1 MSLTGHGM
9 NTLITSKASTEP
21 FPGHALH
28 AAPLDHALL
37 LARSAYQE
45 LGVALAVQS
54 AHLAGTRTTAH
65 VHALMA
71 LPRAQ
76 LVRHFLKVV
85 SQRAA
90 NDAEQHRAWQV
101 LISKVTAQD
110 ARCPT
115 WDEAPQSALGC
126 MTQHQVRCWTSLTGQ
141 LAKEILTCQ
150 ADSLEYWQL
159 FADTVTDLKDCYFL
173 HLT

>member
-1 MSLTGHGM
+1 M
-9 NTLITSKASTEP
+9 NTTTEATSSTEP

-65 VHALMA
+65 VHALLA
-71 LPRAQ
+71 LPRAN
-76 LVRHFLKVV
+76 LVRHFLQVV
-85 SQRAA
+85 RQRAA
-90 NDAEQHRAWQV
+90 NAAEQHRAWND

-110 ARCPT
+110 ALSPI
-115 WDEAPQSALGC
+115 WEEAPQSALGC

-159 FADTVTDLKDCYFL
+159 FADTVTDLKHCYFL
-173 HLT
+173 HTT